1 METSVNRKDLVGLG
15 PTRKN
20 PVPDPLAVLHL
31 DNIYIC
37 RKHWVFPLSLLG
49 TNICNKTDDWTG
61 SLGCLVLVS
70 IKLESAFRFPRK
82 AGLKKE
88 L

>member
-31 DNIYIC
+31 ENWLYIFNSS
-37 RKHWVFPLSLLG
+37 KLFFKGIVNSSEKG
-49 TNICNKTDDWTG
+49 NK
-61 SLGCLVLVS
+61 
-70 IKLESAFRFPRK
+70 KLNAD
-82 AGLKKE
+82 
-88 L
+88 